1 MDYTT
6 VIGEA
11 VAEYEIQR
19 SVFICSIKGI
29 SSFEEGLNFVKTISK
44 KYSDA
49 THNCYGLLCI
59 NGEQKFSDDG
69 EPQGT
74 AGLPILQVL
83 KKSDLNN
90 VVCVVTRYFGG
101 IKLGAGGL
109 VSAYTKSAADGVTAA
124 KKAVMKD
131 SFLYTVET
139 SYSDNETLARLLEK
153 NGCSVKNK
161 AYGGII
167 TTVFAAPVSEADTL
181 LKQFND
187 TFKGKI
193 TPVLTERLYTSY

>member
-6 VIGEA
+6 VVGEA
-11 VAEYEIQR
+11 VAEYEIHR
-19 SVFICSIKGI
+19 SVFLCSIKGI
-29 SSFEEGLNFVKTISK
+29 SSFEEGMNFIKTISK

-74 AGLPILQVL
+74 AGLPILQTL
-83 KKSDLNN
+83 KKSELNN

-109 VSAYTKSAADGVTAA
+109 VSAYTKSVTDGISAA

-131 SFLYTVET
+131 SYVYSVET
-139 SYSDNETLARLLEK
+139 PYSDNETLSRLLDK
-153 NGCSVKNK
+153 NGCSIKNK
-161 AYGGII
+161 TYGGTII
-167 TTVFAAPVSEADTL
+167 TVFATPVPDADVL
-181 LKQFND
+181 LKQISD

-193 TPVLTERLYTSY
+193 TPILTERSYTSY